1 MFCVR
6 RVCCVCFVYVEFV
19 SSFDYPFF
27 SHLKTIKW
35 HLVTLVPFFSPQCV
49 FAAFVQ
55 QSVSYICERR
65 K

>member
-6 RVCCVCFVYVEFV
+6 RVCCVCFVCGVV
-19 SSFDYPFF
+19 SSFDYPF